1 MHRLLL
7 YLVHIAPNTNINRLP
22 FNRFDFS
29 PSLIWLNDIA
39 DDPKKTEHL
48 RALDGATERL
58 HLFKANLLEEGSFDA
73 AIDGCE
79 GVFHTASP
87 FYHAVTDP
95 QVHSHIIS
103 ILIAMCWYSVALFPS
118 SGLRRGSSW
127 TVNSITFSK
136 LLTKPIPVTWQ
147 NSLMMLKAIFKFFLL
162 VFYFE

>member
-7 YLVHIAPNTNINRLP
+7 YLVHIAPNTNINQLP

-87 FYHAVTDP
+87 FYLAVTDP
-95 QVHSHIIS
+95 QVHS
-103 ILIAMCWYSVALFPS
+103 ILYPF
-118 SGLRRGSSW
+118 
-127 TVNSITFSK
+127 
-136 LLTKPIPVTWQ
+136 
-147 NSLMMLKAIFKFFLL
+147 
-162 VFYFE
+162 